1 MIKKTKNKTNKR
13 ERIFTGNGTV
23 TRKKIFREKKESN
36 KEYTGI
42 EHTHRQREREKSTH

>member
-23 TRKKIFREKKESN
+23 TRKKNFRGKKKN
-36 KEYTGI
+36 RTKNIYGHRT
-42 EHTHRQREREKSTH
+42 HTHTQGKSTH